1 MIKTNKGRYI
11 ERIIKMK
18 KKDIG
23 LFQAQDLFT
32 MISQILFSMMTKDK
46 I

>member
-11 ERIIKMK
+11 EKIKMK
-18 KKDIG
+18 KQDID

>member
-11 ERIIKMK
+11 ERIKMIK
-18 KKDIG
+18 KKDKG

>member
-11 ERIIKMK
+11 ERIKMK
-18 KKDIG
+18 KQDIG